1 MGTRPERKFG
11 ILVRN
16 NHTVATNK
24 LSASNIRQIKPL
36 VLLEPRINSLL
47 GRTRKR
53 KRKKKLD
60 NNKRK
65 PRRKT
70 KNKTRTSVKK
80 KN

>member
-1 MGTRPERKFG
+1 METRPKRKPGF
-11 ILVRN
+11 LVRKN
-16 NHTVATNK
+16 QTVATNQ
-24 LSASNIRQIKPL
+24 LSASNMTAFKPL
-36 VLLEPRINSLL
+36 VFLETRLNSSL
-47 GRTRKR
+47 GRTR

-70 KNKTRTSVKK
+70 KTRTSVKK

>member
-1 MGTRPERKFG
+1 METRPERKPG
-11 ILVRN
+11 ILVRKN
-16 NHTVATNK
+16 RTVATNR
-24 LSASNIRQIKPL
+24 LSVFTPREINQV
-36 VLLEPRINSLL
+36 VLLEPRLNSSL
-47 GRTRKR
+47 GRTR

-70 KNKTRTSVKK
+70 KTRTSVKK

>member
-1 MGTRPERKFG
+1 MGKGPERRIG

-16 NHTVATNK
+16 NKTVATNQ
-24 LSASNIRQIKPL
+24 LSAFT
-36 VLLEPRINSLL
+36 PREINEVVFLQTRLNSSA
-47 GRTRKR
+47 GRTR

-65 PRRKT
+65 PRRK
-70 KNKTRTSVKK
+70 NKTRTSVKK